1 MKNPLGKIFK
11 FYKDLPIRQ
20 KMLLIFNIQII
31 IPLFFIGY
39 MSYWIS
45 ANTIRDKSI
54 DYSQDILRTIELRL
68 MDSVNN
74 LNHISQ
80 DLMYEEN
87 IYNDLR
93 NDGSAYN
100 PNDPLNVYITT
111 DSIQSTMKKFI
122 ISRNEIQS
130 ICVVS
135 RDGKPKYSADNN
147 SSKISIRDLIN
158 YKEMSEKAR
167 QGHGKP
173 MWYFDFKD
181 SNVNNIFLV
190 RTLYDR
196 DNYKDEIGLLVMLIK
211 KEFFQSV
218 YLDLLTEDMKNIVV
232 ISEDNHFIVS
242 RDSDYAH
249 LYNRNIQKQFL
260 GKRGWMKDEEGGNL
274 ISYVSMEQPRWKIV
288 AFIPLDSL
296 YKEISDLRLWM
307 IVFCIATVI
316 ILSLISRIIAFDLIK
331 PIKLLVDGMK
341 KVQKGKTVG
350 VKVDRNDELGFITKS
365 FNEMANEI
373 EHLITWIYREQI
385 TRKEAQ
391 LKALQSQ
398 INPHFLF
405 NTLESINW
413 MAQLNNVPEISETVT
428 AFSSLME
435 ASIGR
440 DDKLITLRE
449 ELTYIDNYISI
460 LKKRF
465 EDGIQLIKHIETEK
479 ILEINIPRLLI
490 QPLIENAVYHGID
503 RSSRTG
509 IINLN
514 VYTKEDILF
523 IEVMD
528 NGMGIDEEELRILNK
543 NLSMDNDTYFRTHVN
558 KDRKSIGMENVNR
571 RIKLFYGERFGI
583 KIESETG
590 EYTKVV
596 VSIPA
601 NTAEADGGSAEETG
615 PRDL

>member
-1 MKNPLGKIFK
+1 
-11 FYKDLPIRQ
+11 
-20 KMLLIFNIQII
+20 
-31 IPLFFIGY
+31 
-39 MSYWIS
+39 
-45 ANTIRDKSI
+45 
-54 DYSQDILRTIELRL
+54 
-68 MDSVNN
+68 
-74 LNHISQ
+74 
-80 DLMYEEN
+80 
-87 IYNDLR
+87 
-93 NDGSAYN
+93 
-100 PNDPLNVYITT
+100 
-111 DSIQSTMKKFI
+111 
-122 ISRNEIQS
+122 
-130 ICVVS
+130 
-135 RDGKPKYSADNN
+135 
-147 SSKISIRDLIN
+147 
-158 YKEMSEKAR
+158 
-167 QGHGKP
+167 
-173 MWYFDFKD
+173 
-181 SNVNNIFLV
+181 
-190 RTLYDR
+190 
-196 DNYKDEIGLLVMLIK
+196 
-211 KEFFQSV
+211 
-218 YLDLLTEDMKNIVV
+218 
-232 ISEDNHFIVS
+232 
-242 RDSDYAH
+242 
-249 LYNRNIQKQFL
+249 
-260 GKRGWMKDEEGGNL
+260 MKDDEGGNL
-274 ISYVSMEQPRWKIV
+274 ISFVHWQPRCKKG
-288 AFIPLDSL
+288 FIPLDSL